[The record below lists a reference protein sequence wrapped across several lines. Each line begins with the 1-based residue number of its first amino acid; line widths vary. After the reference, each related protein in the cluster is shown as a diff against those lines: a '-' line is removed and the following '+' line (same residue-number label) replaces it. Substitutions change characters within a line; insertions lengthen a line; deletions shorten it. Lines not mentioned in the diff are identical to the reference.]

1 MDDELELDTVMGMDD
16 ELDTV
21 IPSRLPTEAELAGVP
36 VIPRYPSPP
45 NTDWMPTWIPPQ
57 SE

>member
-1 MDDELELDTVMGMDD
+1 MDD